1 MADTAARSTPDLIL
15 HRGRFTTLD
24 RAHPLASA
32 VAIKDG
38 RFVAVGGDEILASA
52 GPPRAS
58 SICRAR
64 ACCPA

>member
-1 MADTAARSTPDLIL
+1 MADTAARPTPDLIL

-38 RFVAVGGDEILASA
+38 DESSRRR